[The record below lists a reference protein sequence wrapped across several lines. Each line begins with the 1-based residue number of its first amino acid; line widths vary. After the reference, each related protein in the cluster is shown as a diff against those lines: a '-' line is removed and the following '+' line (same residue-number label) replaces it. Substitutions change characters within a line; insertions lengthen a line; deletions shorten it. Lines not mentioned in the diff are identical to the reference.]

1 MSTKLRRE
9 RRVTRLCRFPPHICC
24 RCRFSDIYEKKDG
37 ALDFVAR
44 ETQVFNQAN
53 VLVAELRSVLVH
65 RNR

>member
-1 MSTKLRRE
+1 MAYCGDTLRFLGR
-9 RRVTRLCRFPPHICC
+9 IA
-24 RCRFSDIYEKKDG
+24 DIYEKKDG